1 MKEDFSYTPSL
12 VESILDNTDDGII
25 LFEAVKDG
33 EGEIIDLQYVII
45 NSSATRLVEKDR
57 DELIGNRLLEVFPSH
72 REEGL
77 FLAYKQVLNTGKT
90 YRTELRYSHD
100 GLDNWFRISAIRM
113 GGKLLVNF
121 NDITDYK
128 EMIAQKTRNENLY
141 RTLIKSLPHADVAL
155 IDENLCPILMEGR
168 PFRALA
174 LSEHVEEGTRLQDLL
189 SQESLIRLEPILK
202 DCLESKSRR
211 LELEHDGHLYRVSF
225 KPVRD
230 ENGQVNRVL
239 MVSEDISIFKATQN
253 DLRNKIY
260 DLESANE
267 SLEQFAYVASHDLQE
282 PLRKIRAFGDRLQT
296 KYQEQLQ
303 ETGRDYIDR
312 MQNAAGRMQRLIDD
326 LLKYSRVGRMHG
338 GYHEVDMNELLADV
352 KDVLAESMQESHAE
366 VHVQQLPTIQANKQL
381 MEQLFMNLIS
391 NAIKFRKEDTP
402 PRIEIWAESDGKT
415 GANAGYSFYVKD
427 NGIGFDKKYLD
438 RIFDIFQRLHGRHQ
452 YSGTGIGLA
461 ICRKIVDTH
470 GGDIYA
476 DSMPGEGATFI
487 VKLPENQENLTYE
500 Q

>member
-1 MKEDFSYTPSL
+1 MKKDFSYTPSL
-12 VESILDNTDDGII
+12 IEVILDNTDDGII
-25 LFEAVKDG
+25 LFEGIKDQQG
-33 EGEIIDLQYVII
+33 DIVDLEYVII
-45 NSSATRLVEKDR
+45 NESAARLVGKDR
-57 DELIGNRLLEVFPSH
+57 DALIGNTLLQVFPSH
-72 REEGL
+72 RQEGL
-77 FLAYKQVLNTGKT
+77 FLAYKDVLEGGKP
-90 YRTELRYSHD
+90 YRNELRYSHD
-100 GLDNWFRISAIRM
+100 GLDNWFRITAINM
-113 GGKLLVNF
+113 DGKLLVNF
-121 NDITDYK
+121 NDITGYK
-128 EMIAQKTRNENLY
+128 EMIAQKTRTENLY

-155 IDENLCPILMEGR
+155 IDDTYCPILIEGR

-174 LSEHVEEGTRLQDLL
+174 LSVKVEEGDNLKEIL
-189 SQESLIRLEPILK
+189 SPESLSRLEPILK
-202 DCLESKSRR
+202 DCMESKSRR
-211 LELEHDGHLYRVSF
+211 LELENEGHLYRVNF

-230 ENGQVNRVL
+230 ENGVVNRVL

-296 KYQEQLQ
+296 RYQDQLE

-326 LLKYSRVGRMHG
+326 LLKYSRIGRMQGDSHD
-338 GYHEVDMNELLADV
+338 VDMNELLADV
-352 KDVLAESMQESHAE
+352 KELLKERIDEAEAE
-366 VHVQQLPTIQANKQL
+366 VDVQQLPTIEANKQL
-381 MEQLFMNLIS
+381 MEQLFMNLLS
-391 NAIKFRKEDTP
+391 NALKFRKENTP
-402 PRIEIWAESDGKT
+402 SRVKIWAEATLNSRQRT
-415 GANAGYSFYVKD
+415 EYRFFIKD

-438 RIFDIFQRLHGRHQ
+438 RIFDIFQRLHGRNQ

-461 ICRKIVDTH
+461 ICRKIVDNF

-476 DSMPGEGATFI
+476 DSSPGEGATFVI
-487 VKLPENQENLTYE
+487 KLPEKQENLTYE